1 MSTQQIL
8 NQALLRAN
16 LRRFVNHS
24 RLSYIVSLSLNVR
37 EWKGEENVEEIVRAD
52 YSFQLNMNP
61 FSSGSSAI
69 LDFGL
74 ATTGGYVVIIHHLIN
89 MKVLIVVNNL
99 TY

>member
-37 EWKGEENVEEIVRAD
+37 GWKGEENVEEIVRAD

-74 ATTGGYVVIIHHLIN
+74 ATTGGYVVIIHPLIN